1 MSKKHYGQQTGP
13 AVTQTLPTPA
23 GGVRLETFIPWTLI
37 KRGYKKEVITPIDAP
52 EAFTVEAARE
62 RTQKKAEQVA
72 PVVRALGLAFYWQK
86 LLDEGKFR
94 SLAEIAEAEGLS
106 KGHVSRL
113 MQLLRLSPER
123 IQGLIRSPGPA
134 RLEKLTHQNIPVY
147 WDQQ

>member
-1 MSKKHYGQQTGP
+1 MPLKYCAKPQGEPVPRVCP
-13 AVTQTLPTPA
+13 AS
-23 GGVRLETFIPWTLI
+23 GVELETFIPWTLI

-52 EAFTVEAARE
+52 EAFTVEAAAE

-123 IQGLIRSPGPA
+123 IQSLMQSPGPA

>member
-1 MSKKHYGQQTGP
+1 MSKKHYGQQTGH
-13 AVTQTLPTPA
+13 AVTQTIPTPA

-52 EAFTVEAARE
+52 EAFTVEAAAE

-86 LLDEGKFR
+86 LLDEGKFK